1 MKKSECVEALRKRG
15 YDCEEEGSVVIVYGE
30 TDEKAIRRV
39 LSEIGYKASFGISS
53 RTRKTEK
60 DEERSEIS
68 DDEELMPESD
78 IEETAATEEADEE
91 KKEPAPAE
99 PVLSKETS
107 QSIDEKPQV
116 NSEDKTEDKPEEAEA
131 SIEEVEEQMDIF
143 RVDDAHQTSIFDF
156 L

>member
-53 RTRKTEK
+53 RTRKIEK
-60 DEERSEIS
+60 DEERAELSE
-68 DDEELMPESD
+68 DDEVMPEIGDDEPAVEDSAEAAGD
-78 IEETAATEEADEE
+78 ETAFDETPGNEADRAGDAEIKDETVEE
-91 KKEPAPAE
+91 QAE
-99 PVLSKETS
+99 K
-107 QSIDEKPQV
+107 
-116 NSEDKTEDKPEEAEA
+116 NHEEAEA

-143 RVDDAHQTSIFDF
+143 RVNDAHQTSIFDF

>member
-1 MKKSECVEALRKRG
+1 MKKSECVETLRKRG

-60 DEERSEIS
+60 DEERVGIS
-68 DDEELMPESD
+68 DDEEMMPE
-78 IEETAATEEADEE
+78 IED
-91 KKEPAPAE
+91 
-99 PVLSKETS
+99 
-107 QSIDEKPQV
+107 
-116 NSEDKTEDKPEEAEA
+116 DKPAVEESAVEAES

-143 RVDDAHQTSIFDF
+143 RVNDAHQTSIFDF

>member
-60 DEERSEIS
+60 DEERSELA
-68 DDEELMPESD
+68 DDEEMMLETEAGTVEESAA
-78 IEETAATEEADEE
+78 EEPPVAALYAQADED
-91 KKEPAPAE
+91 KEE
-99 PVLSKETS
+99 QT
-107 QSIDEKPQV
+107 
-116 NSEDKTEDKPEEAEA
+116 EDKTEDTEEKPEEAEA
-131 SIEEVEEQMDIF
+131 SVEEVEEQMDIF